1 MWVWP
6 HLQYHYHMCCGH
18 SYITIYRG
26 GQKIKSL
33 WTFQYIKSGFSPQK
47 QITRRGD
54 KNQSMVAITMMMMMM
69 KKKTHDDNDDS
80 MKVTRTT
87 TRKRQ
92 NDNAL

>member
-33 WTFQYIKSGFSPQK
+33 WTFQYIKSEISPQK
-47 QITRRGD
+47 QITRSGD
-54 KNQSMVAITMMMMMM
+54 KNQSMVAITMMMM

-87 TRKRQ
+87 TRTRQ
-92 NDNAL
+92 NDNTM